1 MDKFWAYLKTKS
13 FRNTLLLAIG
23 SVITIVLIA
32 FFSLGFYTSHGSG
45 IPVPNLI
52 GMPVERAIS
61 LLNDQGFR
69 YEVDTVY
76 RDAAPGTVIEQD
88 PDPETNVKEN
98 RVIYLTMVTLQA
110 PPVSLPDIEQK
121 PFAEAQAI
129 LTNNGLKIGD
139 TTYSAD
145 IARNV
150 VLEIKLAGQSI
161 KAGTKIPKGSKL
173 DLVLGDGKGASEVP
187 VPDLINLEVSEAR
200 FTISHSG
207 GLTLGTITYLGPITA
222 DSSNLI
228 IVAQSPMKT
237 DSASKVSIGTKINI
251 TVKQGKKTNTPF

>member
-1 MDKFWAYLKTKS
+1 MNKFWAYLKTKS

-23 SVITIVLIA
+23 SVITVVLIA
-32 FFSLGFYTSHGSG
+32 FFSLGFYTNHGSG
-45 IPVPNLI
+45 IPVPNLK
-52 GMPVERAIS
+52 GMPIERAIS
-61 LLNDQGFR
+61 ILNDQGFR

-76 RDAAPGTVIEQD
+76 RDAPPGTVIEQD

-98 RVIYLTMVTLQA
+98 RVIYLTMVTLRA
-110 PPVSLPDIEQK
+110 PPVLLPDIEQK

-129 LTNNGLKIGD
+129 LANNGLKVGD
-139 TTYSAD
+139 TTYRAD

-173 DLVLGDGKGASEVP
+173 DLVLGDGVGASEVP
-187 VPDLINLEVSEAR
+187 VPDLINLELSEAR
-200 FTISHSG
+200 FPINHSG
-207 GLTLGTITYLGPITA
+207 GLTLGTITYVGPIT
-222 DSSNLI
+222 DSTNLI

-237 DSASKVSIGTKINI
+237 DSASKVSIGTRINL
-251 TVKQGKKTNTPF
+251 TVKQGKKTNTPY